1 MVFTERTA
9 SLFVHDLLGV
19 LRERGYDLKVG
30 CVVFV
35 GGGALLLEKY
45 IKESGMIG
53 ESIFID
59 DLSANAKGYDLL
71 FRLSKGR

>member
-1 MVFTERTA
+1 MTV
-9 SLFVHDLLGV
+9 LFSHGGQTLLQ
-19 LRERGYDLKVG
+19 VG
-30 CVVFV
+30 ILHLAC

-59 DLSANAKGYDLL
+59 DLSANAKGYEKMAKVIKETIEL
-71 FRLSKGR
+71 